1 MIAVLIL
8 SVQQDA
14 VEAYIWAWLYYAYVK
29 FVMCMRDMWVVQWY
43 CIFEEL
49 VEMWEVVGVGLY
61 WKLIAKI
68 MGVVCEV
75 IIVVTFVESHCC
87 RVSTWGCFYW
97 MLVIESN
104 SVNSGTEVLIENVCI
119 K

>member
-1 MIAVLIL
+1 
-8 SVQQDA
+8 
-14 VEAYIWAWLYYAYVK
+14 
-29 FVMCMRDMWVVQWY
+29 MCIKDMWVVQWY
-43 CIFEEL
+43 CLFEGL
-49 VEMWEVVGVGLY
+49 VEMCEVVGMELY
-61 WKLIAKI
+61 WKLIVKM

-75 IIVVTFVESHCC
+75 VAGFLNGVVFN
-87 RVSTWGCFYW
+87 W